1 MDNDHSDLLKL
12 DKVFPHLHDAG
23 KFNLSPCIPP
33 GTEFREPNGLSHPPL
48 SKVSYLLTKY
58 GYATVSDYPDYLT
71 ELTPKGQ
78 DAKKAGGHFAYLKKV
93 ADKEHHE
100 KESSKYDLLQ
110 KKFIYKARY
119 TPYIF
124 STLALIGTVVSLII
138 SYKALYKDQPL
149 TLPTTDTTQQLTKPK
164 SLPLVD
170 TTLKSKD
177 TLQNQ

>member
-1 MDNDHSDLLKL
+1 MDNNHSDLEKL

-23 KFNLSPCIPP
+23 KFGLEFCIPP
-33 GTEFREPNGLSHPPL
+33 DIEFNDNGFSYPPV
-48 SKVSYLLTKY
+48 SKISRLLTKY
-58 GYATVSDYPDYLT
+58 GYATVSDYPDYLA

-93 ADKEHHE
+93 TDKENHE

-119 TPYIF
+119 TPYFF
-124 STLALIGTVVSLII
+124 STVALIGTVISLII

-149 TLPTTDTTQQLTKPK
+149 PPQTTETTQQLTKPK
-164 SLPLVD
+164 SLPLID
-170 TTLKSKD
+170 TTLKTKD
-177 TLQNQ
+177 TLRNQ